1 MTLGSP
7 WLLALSLAGL
17 VLLAAYLWWL
27 RRGRRSTTTFS
38 SLGLLREAA
47 SGQKPWRR
55 HVPVLLICLALVV
68 LGVGAAR
75 PTVVMTVPSNDA
87 TVILALDVSGS
98 MCNTDVDPN
107 RLAAAQTAVR
117 NFLKAQKGSGTK
129 FGLVIFSS
137 QAQLAV
143 APTTDTDV
151 LLKAIDGLTTGRGT
165 VIGSAILTAVDDIA
179 EIAPNVTPTD
189 SSSAT
194 DTPTTAVTPAAPVPE
209 IVVLL
214 TDGANTRGITPQQA
228 AVQAAERGVRVYP
241 IGFGTTSPKS
251 MACTASQV
259 SNGGFGGGGFGGG
272 PGGGGGGGGG
282 FGGGGAGALVADEGA
297 LKTVAQITGGEYFS
311 AASSDQLNKVLD
323 GVRSR
328 LGTVTQE
335 VDLSAFPA
343 VLGSLLLL
351 GAALVT
357 LRKNPLG

>member
-1 MTLGSP
+1 MKLGSP

-17 VLLAAYLWWL
+17 VLLAAYMWWL

-55 HVPVLLICLALVV
+55 HVPVVLICLALVI

-98 MCNTDVDPN
+98 MCNTDVTPN

-117 NFLKAQKGSGTK
+117 NFLQAQKSSGTK
-129 FGLVIFSS
+129 FGLVIFSG

-165 VIGSAILTAVDDIA
+165 VIGSAILTAVDAIS
-179 EIAPNVTPTD
+179 EIDPNVSPTD
-189 SSSAT
+189 TSSST
-194 DTPTTAVTPAAPVPE
+194 ETPTTTVTPAAPVPE

-214 TDGANTRGITPQQA
+214 TDGANTRGVTPQEA

-251 MACTASQV
+251 MACSASQV

-272 PGGGGGGGGG
+272 PGGGGGG
-282 FGGGGAGALVADEGA
+282 FGGGGQALIADEGA

-311 AASSDQLNKVLD
+311 AASSDQLNTVLD
-323 GVRSR
+323 SVRSR
-328 LGTVTQE
+328 LGTVKQE
-335 VDLSAFPA
+335 VDISAGFA

-357 LRKNPLG
+357 LRRNPLG

>member
-1 MTLGSP
+1 MKLGSP

-17 VLLAAYLWWL
+17 VVLAAYLWWL

-55 HVPVLLICLALVV
+55 HVPVVLICAALVV

-75 PTVVMTVPSNDA
+75 PTVVTTVPSNDA

-98 MCNTDVDPN
+98 MCNTDVTPN

-117 NFLKAQKGSGTK
+117 NFLSAQKSSGTK

-143 APTTDTDV
+143 APTTDTAQ
-151 LLKAIDGLTTGRGT
+151 LLAAINGMTTGRGT
-165 VIGSAILTAVDDIA
+165 VIGSAILTAVDAIA
-179 EIAPNVTPTD
+179 EIDPNVSPTD
-189 SSSAT
+189 AAAAAAT
-194 DTPTTAVTPAAPVPE
+194 TTTTVTPAAPVPE

-214 TDGANTRGITPQQA
+214 TDGANTRGVTPQQA
-228 AVQAAERGVRVYP
+228 AVQAAQRGVRVYP

-251 MACTASQV
+251 MACTAAQV
-259 SNGGFGGGGFGGG
+259 TNGGFGGGGFGGG
-272 PGGGGGGGGG
+272 GGRGGGGG
-282 FGGGGAGALVADEGA
+282 ANSGALIADDGA
-297 LKTVAQITGGEYFS
+297 LKEVAQITGGEFFS

-323 GVRSR
+323 NVRSR

-335 VDLSAFPA
+335 VDISAFPA

-357 LRKNPLG
+357 LRRNPLG

>member
-7 WLLALSLAGL
+7 WLLALSLTGG
-17 VLLAAYLWWL
+17 LLALAYLWWL
-27 RRGRRSTTTFS
+27 RRGKRSATTFS

-55 HVPVLLICLALVV
+55 HVPVVLVCLALVV

-75 PTVVMTVPSNDA
+75 PTIVLTVPSNDA

-98 MCNTDVDPN
+98 MCNTDVTPN

-117 NFLKAQKGSGTK
+117 NFLAAQKSSGTK

-165 VIGSAILTAVDDIA
+165 VIGSAILTAVDAIS
-179 EIAPNVTPTD
+179 EIDPNVSPTD
-189 SSSAT
+189 ASSAT
-194 DTPTTAVTPAAPVPE
+194 EAPATTVTPAPPVPE

-214 TDGANTRGITPQQA
+214 TDGANTRGVTPQQA
-228 AVQAAERGVRVYP
+228 AVQAAERGVRIYP

-272 PGGGGGGGGG
+272 PGGGGGGGG
-282 FGGGGAGALVADEGA
+282 FGGAGAGALVADEGA

-311 AASSDQLNKVLD
+311 AASSEALNKVLD
-323 GVRSR
+323 NVRSR

-335 VDLSAFPA
+335 FDISAFPA

-357 LRKNPLG
+357 LRRNPLG

>member
-1 MTLGSP
+1 MKLGSP

-17 VLLAAYLWWL
+17 VLLAAYMWWL

-55 HVPVLLICLALVV
+55 HVPVVLICLALVI

-98 MCNTDVDPN
+98 MCNTDVTPN
-107 RLAAAQTAVR
+107 RLAAAQASVR
-117 NFLKAQKGSGTK
+117 SFLQAQKSSGTK
-129 FGLVIFSS
+129 FGLVVFSS
-137 QAQLAV
+137 QAQLTV
-143 APTTDTDV
+143 APTTDTSV

-165 VIGSAILTAVDDIA
+165 VIGSAILTAVDAIS
-179 EIAPNVTPTD
+179 EIDPNVSPTD
-189 SSSAT
+189 TSSST
-194 DTPTTAVTPAAPVPE
+194 ETPTTTVTPAAPVPE

-214 TDGANTRGITPQQA
+214 TDGANTRGVTPQEA

-251 MACTASQV
+251 MACSASQV

-272 PGGGGGGGGG
+272 PGGGGGG
-282 FGGGGAGALVADEGA
+282 FGGGGQALIADEGA

-311 AASSDQLNKVLD
+311 AASSDQLNTVLD
-323 GVRSR
+323 SVRSR
-328 LGTVTQE
+328 LGTVKQE
-335 VDLSAFPA
+335 VDISAGFA

-357 LRKNPLG
+357 LRRNPLG